1 MESNQIPEQKRWAE
15 REEGLWLQLSRA
27 YKAFYKVYT
36 FRRECVDVYGI
47 LGFHV
52 EMDDVL

>member
-1 MESNQIPEQKRWAE
+1 MVRD
-15 REEGLWLQLSRA
+15 
-27 YKAFYKVYT
+27 KAFYKVYT

-52 EMDDVL
+52 EMDDVLRRLTDFNTAIVGFQN

>member
-1 MESNQIPEQKRWAE
+1 MVRD
-15 REEGLWLQLSRA
+15 
-27 YKAFYKVYT
+27 KAFYKVYT
-36 FRRECVDVYGI
+36 FRGACVDVCGS